1 MIISRSSLLKKI
13 HNRKYIHGM
22 YIFGD
27 ADRHSTGFTDV
38 TCHALDETYMSEMS
52 LKY

>member
-1 MIISRSSLLKKI
+1 M
-13 HNRKYIHGM
+13 HNRKYVHCMCIL
-22 YIFGD
+22 GD
-27 ADRHSTGFTDV
+27 ADRHSTGFIDV

>member
-1 MIISRSSLLKKI
+1 MKM
-13 HNRKYIHGM
+13 HNRKYVHGM
-22 YIFGD
+22 YISCD

-38 TCHALDETYMSEMS
+38 TCYALDETYMSEMS